1 MSILLLLAQSG
12 SGGLNTPQYFG
23 DEAEHWDE
31 DLDFTFVG
39 GSYQQADV
47 QPQIEDA
54 WDHFVTDDDDQVLDE
69 SYQGSQDSAPV
80 FTDGWD
86 HFQAEDDE
94 QAPLDDSQQSVVTVV
109 PPQYYGDEAEQLV
122 DDAEVV
128 YFGGSYQQA
137 DIQPQIEDPWDWFVT
152 DDDDWLLPDD
162 YALASV
168 AIATSQYY
176 GEDAE
181 LLDQEDDDQVIL
193 PNDPTDSVATYYGE
207 DAELIDQDDDEQV
220 NVDAYALVDNN
231 PVITLE
237 DAWDWFP
244 AEDDEQ
250 PLSDDYLG
258 IGDTLPQY
266 YGETAEQLD
275 QDDDEQ
281 VWLDDVQLIN
291 VVSTVTQYYG
301 EDAELL
307 DQDDD
312 EQWCVDESNV
322 QNATLA
328 QSFDDPW
335 DYWPTDDD
343 EQSPTDDYLNANPI
357 TAEDAWDH
365 FATDDD
371 EWFSSDDY
379 ANDVSICVEDPWDH
393 FATDDDEQWPV
404 DEAQQP
410 LIAGAIFDEAW
421 DWTDDADEFWP
432 LDETLGASIAVVPVI
447 AAEDSFDWFSQ
458 EADDY
463 YVDDDYGLI
472 NFSPPVVILTLNG
485 VGFSFCVAWGMVLQ
499 LRMYRSPDPRR
510 WNASNAWLGYRN
522 GGGGPGIH

>member
-1 MSILLLLAQSG
+1 MAPIFPG
-12 SGGLNTPQYFG
+12 SRISMTVRRYPRMGMRRSTGTKTQ
-23 DEAEHWDE
+23 
-31 DLDFTFVG
+31 DFLYVG
-39 GSYQQADV
+39 GSYQQADI

-54 WDHFVTDDDDQVLDE
+54 WDHFSTDDDDQVLDE

-94 QAPLDDSQQSVVTVV
+94 QAPLDEPPQPVVTVV

-128 YFGGSYQQA
+128 YFGGSYQQTRRSAA
-137 DIQPQIEDPWDWFVT
+137 DRRPWDWFVT

-312 EQWCVDESNV
+312 EWVFRDESNV
-322 QNATLA
+322 QNAALA
-328 QSFDDPW
+328 QGFDDPW
-335 DYWPTDDD
+335 DHFTSDDD
-343 EQSPTDDYLNANPI
+343 EWAAPEDYLNANPI
-357 TAEDAWDH
+357 TVEDSWDH
-365 FATDDD
+365 FIA
-371 EWFSSDDY
+371 
-379 ANDVSICVEDPWDH
+379 
-393 FATDDDEQWPV
+393 DDDEQTPL
-404 DEAQQP
+404 DEAQQS
-410 LIAGAIFDEAW
+410 LVAGAPFDDAW

-432 LDETLGASIAVVPVI
+432 LDETLGASIAVAPVI

-458 EADDY
+458 EDDDY